1 MSKLSSNNKQKSM
14 LAKNKVKH
22 DVKNRELKN
31 VNQSLLNF
39 GTHLTNSENE
49 GFVHLSK
56 STSVYNTDV
65 FQSYNDV
72 VTGLFLIFYV

>member
-14 LAKNKVKH
+14 LAKNQVKH

-31 VNQSLLNF
+31 VNKSLLNF

-56 STSVYNTDV
+56 STSVNNTDV
-65 FQSYNDV
+65 FHNYNDV
-72 VTGLFLIFYV
+72 VTGILLIF